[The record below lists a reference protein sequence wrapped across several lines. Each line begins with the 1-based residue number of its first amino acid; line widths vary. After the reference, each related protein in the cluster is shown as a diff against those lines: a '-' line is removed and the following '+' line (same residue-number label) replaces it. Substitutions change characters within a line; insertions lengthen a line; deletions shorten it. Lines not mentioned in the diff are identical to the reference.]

1 MKRMDRGKRKKV
13 VVDLIDRLLEVGV
26 EVDEVSDEEKAE
38 KVVDGMRSLGIDA
51 ENLGSIAVKLKVR
64 DWGSLYRYGEIFGR
78 IVRELEEE
86 YGDIKISTKILG
98 MKGKIDKAKGEEEIE
113 CGIGFEIE
121 GEPELKQE
129 VKVKTT
135 RRRRR

>member
-13 VVDLIDRLLEVGV
+13 IIDLIDRLLEVGV
-26 EVDEVSDEEKAE
+26 EVDEVSDGE

-121 GEPELKQE
+121 GELELKQE